1 MSKMKL
7 DEDLIRTLASLMEE
21 TGLTE
26 IEISNDDDTI
36 RVAKG
41 HTTTVQAAAAPAV
54 ATAESPSP
62 SVTGDEDL
70 SNHPGV
76 VTSPMVG
83 TVFMAPEPGA
93 PTFIRVGDKVTEG
106 QTILIIEAM
115 KTMNSVAATCSGTI
129 KQIIIEN
136 EQPVEYGQPLV
147 IIE

>member
-7 DEDLIRTLASLMEE
+7 DQDLIRTLASLMEE

-41 HTTTVQAAAAPAV
+41 HTTTVQAAAPAPVIA
-54 ATAESPSP
+54 ASPSP
-62 SVTGDEDL
+62 SVAGDEDL

-83 TVFMAPEPGA
+83 TVYMAPEPGA
-93 PTFIRVGDKVTEG
+93 PMFIRVGDKVTEG

-115 KTMNSVAATCSGTI
+115 KTMNAVAATCSGTI
-129 KQIIIEN
+129 TQIVIDN
-136 EQPVEYGQPLV
+136 EQPVEYGQPLA